1 MLTEPP
7 TPLLTKMVP
16 DDVPFATIVDSI
28 LVDTG
33 FADQRA
39 AKMDIDDL
47 LRCAS
52 PSPFSSFLL
61 SLSLL
66 LPPSVLYEESGCC
79 GN

>member
-1 MLTEPP
+1 
-7 TPLLTKMVP
+7 MVP

-47 LRCAS
+47 LRCVFPFS
-52 PSPFSSFLL
+52 PSPLLFPSPFS
-61 SLSLL
+61 LL
-66 LPPSVLYEESGCC
+66 L
-79 GN
+79 